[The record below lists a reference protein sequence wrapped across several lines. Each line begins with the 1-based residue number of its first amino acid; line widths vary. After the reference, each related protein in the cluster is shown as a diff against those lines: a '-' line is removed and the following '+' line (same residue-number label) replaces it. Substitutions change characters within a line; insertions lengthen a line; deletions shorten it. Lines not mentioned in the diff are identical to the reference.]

1 MKNQSLNRMA
11 QAVRGSFDRR
21 TIGGIVIGAAIMMST
36 MATAQTGGGWF
47 SGLFSGSGATGGG
60 SNNTLISQQDSVV
73 TASINEEAEKCAE
86 GAPGSIGSAI
96 STAVNVHIQIASA
109 TPRVETLFDANDS
122 CFSALSNLFDLSF
135 AIPSLASI
143 MNSATTAVMKY
154 AEKKVCTA
162 VNRVT
167 GLVTSPLNQAIN
179 KVNGFANFGDINGM
193 ANGAIN
199 KKMSNIDPELGREY
213 HPNVAEGAYQLNTQP
228 FSSGQTTFDSGSGG
242 VTGGPGTTYSQPAP
256 TGSVTPQQTAQ
267 QQAPE
272 KSWFESLS
280 GVLN

>member
-1 MKNQSLNRMA
+1 MKNQPLNRMA

-47 SGLFSGSGATGGG
+47 SGLFSSSGATGG
-60 SNNTLISQQDSVV
+60 SANNALISQQDSVV

-86 GAPGSIGSAI
+86 GAPGSIGAAI
-96 STAVNVHIQIASA
+96 NTAVNIHIQIASA
-109 TPRVETLFDANDS
+109 TPRIETLFDANDS
-122 CFSALSNLFDLSF
+122 CFSGLSKLFDLSF
-135 AIPSLASI
+135 SIPSLASV
-143 MNSATTAVMKY
+143 MSMAQGAVLQY
-154 AEKKVCTA
+154 AQKKVCTA

-167 GLVTSPLNQAIN
+167 GLVTSPLNQAID
-179 KVNGFANFGDINGM
+179 KINGLAEFGDIDGM
-193 ANGAIN
+193 VNGAIR
-199 KKMSNIDPELGREY
+199 KKMTKIDPELGREY
-213 HPNVAEGAYQLNTQP
+213 HPDAVEGSYQLNTQP

-242 VTGGPGTTYSQPAP
+242 ATGAPGTTYSQPAP
-256 TGSVTPQQTAQ
+256 TGSVAPQQPAP